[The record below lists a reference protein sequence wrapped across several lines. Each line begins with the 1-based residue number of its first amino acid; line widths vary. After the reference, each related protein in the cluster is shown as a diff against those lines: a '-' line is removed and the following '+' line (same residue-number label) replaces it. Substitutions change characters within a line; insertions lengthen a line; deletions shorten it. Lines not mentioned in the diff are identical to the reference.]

1 EDKTEKVEEIIQ
13 KYTGLKGKALEDAV
27 LNTLWRWR
35 EKTTNSPPPSR
46 HTVIRKG
53 SPAPWQITRTPTPS
67 QSSPRMPP
75 PGFGIAPPGFQRAKS
90 SAASPST
97 SPRPSPRLAMATPHI
112 PGSPSL
118 NAYKFS
124 DPASAGPEYGDYGS
138 DAVDWLVNDETG
150 SIDSSF
156 AGEMPLN
163 GAAAE
168 WIQPQTVDMTPQEML
183 RSIFPPEVADDEIER
198 TLEEN
203 GFDLS
208 ATINALMGSQGLDQ
222 QGQVTEPER
231 TYLVGKSMTPTFRP
245 STPVGQQKSHILC
258 KYWLATGHC
267 ARADCRFSH
276 DSSKT
281 VC

>member
-1 EDKTEKVEEIIQ
+1 
-13 KYTGLKGKALEDAV
+13 
-27 LNTLWRWR
+27 
-35 EKTTNSPPPSR
+35 
-46 HTVIRKG
+46 
-53 SPAPWQITRTPTPS
+53 
-67 QSSPRMPP
+67 M
-75 PGFGIAPPGFQRAKS
+75 
-90 SAASPST
+90 
-97 SPRPSPRLAMATPHI
+97 
-112 PGSPSL
+112 
-118 NAYKFS
+118 
-124 DPASAGPEYGDYGS
+124 SAGPEYGDYGS

-156 AGEMPLN
+156 TGEMPLN

-183 RSIFPPEVADDEIER
+183 RSIFPPEVVDDEIER

-203 GFDLS
+203 GYDLS

-222 QGQVTEPER
+222 PAQVTEPER
-231 TYLVGKSMTPTFRP
+231 TFLVGKSMTPTFRP

-281 VC
+281 VCK